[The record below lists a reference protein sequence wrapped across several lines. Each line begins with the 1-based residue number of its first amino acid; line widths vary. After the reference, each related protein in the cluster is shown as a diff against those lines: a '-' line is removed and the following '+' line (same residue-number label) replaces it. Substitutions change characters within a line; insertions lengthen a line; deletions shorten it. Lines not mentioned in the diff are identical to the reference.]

1 MESAVQNPER
11 GVVVTCDGDEGA
23 VGADSDVEPDEQ
35 AVLRHPRRRD
45 VARQPCDTL
54 FLLVSGDLRE
64 DGRRRRYS
72 RFSSAPTR
80 SLQGDRHASES
91 VIGLSESVIGIE
103 WYH

>member
-1 MESAVQNPER
+1 MLLEIP
-11 GVVVTCDGDEGA
+11 
-23 VGADSDVEPDEQ
+23 SDV
-35 AVLRHPRRRD
+35 AISRWLRPSSYFRRSNSRILRMD
-45 VARQPCDTL
+45 NLFCDTL

-91 VIGLSESVIGIE
+91 VIAMSESPIGLSESVIDMPRNP
-103 WYH
+103 